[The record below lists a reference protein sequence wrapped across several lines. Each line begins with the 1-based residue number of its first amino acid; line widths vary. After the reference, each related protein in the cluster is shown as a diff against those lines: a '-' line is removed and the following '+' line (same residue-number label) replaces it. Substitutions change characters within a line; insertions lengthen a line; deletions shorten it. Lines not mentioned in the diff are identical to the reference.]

1 MARGGAQIAGRIEDL
16 SLYLRALRAAACV
29 TFILVFLVGCGKSGS
44 TVRVTGQLLKDGKS
58 YGARLSGPEPETFV
72 VDFVGNQN
80 GHQYR
85 FPANITATGSFR
97 VDGAEGRGIPR
108 GQYKINVVH
117 SGFQGAG
124 GDRLNARFAG
134 DNTPLV
140 VELTDNTSLSIDLGA
155 GTVTKS

>member
-1 MARGGAQIAGRIEDL
+1 MARGGAEITGRAADL
-16 SLYLRALRAAACV
+16 SIYLRALRVSACV
-29 TFILVFLVGCGKSGS
+29 IFILVFLVGCGKSSS

-85 FPANITATGSFR
+85 FPANITSTGSFR
-97 VDGAEGRGIPR
+97 VDGAEGRGIPP

-117 SGFQGAG
+117 SG
-124 GDRLNARFAG
+124 
-134 DNTPLV
+134 
-140 VELTDNTSLSIDLGA
+140 
-155 GTVTKS
+155 